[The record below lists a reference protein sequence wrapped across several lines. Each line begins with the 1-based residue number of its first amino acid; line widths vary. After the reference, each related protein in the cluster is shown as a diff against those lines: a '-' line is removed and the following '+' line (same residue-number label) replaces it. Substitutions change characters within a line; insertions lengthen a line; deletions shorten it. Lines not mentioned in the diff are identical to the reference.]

1 MKHLLILASARRDLT
16 DIAYYIEENGGGPEA
31 TERFIDGMIG
41 KCEQL
46 ADLGGTLGTD
56 RGNLRPGLRSTPHGN
71 YIIFFRYTDE
81 AFEIVN
87 VLRAS
92 RDVTRFYDAD

>member
-1 MKHLLILASARRDLT
+1 MHLRILDTADDDLQ
-16 DIAYYIEENGGGPEA
+16 DIAFDID
-31 TERFIDGMIG
+31 ERSGMDGVAAAFIG
-41 KCEQL
+41 KLVGQCQRL
-46 ADLGGTLGTD
+46 ALLDGVLGTD
-56 RGNLRPGLRSTPHGN
+56 RSDLRPGLRSTPHGN

-92 RDVTRFYDAD
+92 RDITRFYDTD